1 MEYQKRLRLREA
13 RRLCWW
19 SGSMSG
25 AGYAVGYQSPSQFRR
40 EYTRLYGK
48 SPLRDLDGG
57 RLAQTAE
64 ASSEKTG

>member
-1 MEYQKRLRLREA
+1 
-13 RRLCWW
+13 
-19 SGSMSG
+19 MSG
-25 AGYAVGYQSPSQFRR
+25 AGYAVGYQSPSQFSR
-40 EYTRLYGK
+40 EYTRLYAK